1 MAKLSKTLLA
11 AAVASYVQSNKIAV
25 DSFNATYNNTVGLLD
40 KIAKTYTIEST
51 FVDKLAM
58 FNGEELGLGKTIEE
72 WKSDLIMPVDYDE
85 TGAGALA
92 PHKSTYRPV
101 SYSYTQGRKYIPQTI
116 YNNDVERAVNNPAE
130 FAAIIADK
138 SKAMYDSETM
148 WEYALKRQ
156 ALGSLIARCV
166 YAMNPANATV
176 FAAGTAMSTINTL
189 VKEASASTDTY
200 ILVKKY
206 GANDASS
213 FDDAV
218 AKGFLI
224 KNELAQEIA
233 KPVDT
238 ATGEAFIEQVKKDVE
253 IAGDFS
259 EGHSLNGN
267 TLGVV
272 DGGLVLVALQG
283 IKPVL
288 DVQVLAGAFH
298 EGRVAL
304 PAELVTIT
312 DFGNDASGAYA
323 ILMDRRGMRS
333 HNSYRAVREN
343 INGEGDFLNLF
354 FHTEWTIHISRNTF
368 VKVYK
373 AS

>member
-1 MAKLSKTLLA
+1 MKLSKTLLA
-11 AAVASYVQSNKIAV
+11 EAVASYVASNKIAV
-25 DSFNATYNNTVGLLD
+25 DSFSATYQNSVALLD

-51 FVDKLAM
+51 FVDKLGI
-58 FNGEELGLGKTIEE
+58 FNGEDLALGKTIEE

-85 TGAGALA
+85 SGDGALA

-116 YNNDVERAVNNPAE
+116 YNNDVERAVNNVGE

-148 WEYALKRQ
+148 FEYALKRQ
-156 ALGSLIARCV
+156 ALGTLIARCV
-166 YAMNPANATV
+166 YNMNATNATA
-176 FAAGTAMSTINTL
+176 FNAANDVAVNAL
-189 VKEASASTDTY
+189 VKESGAATDTY
-200 ILVKKY
+200 ICVRAY
-206 GANDASS
+206 TGDAESS
-213 FDDAV
+213 FANAV
-218 AKGFLI
+218 AKGYFI
-224 KNELAQEIA
+224 KNQLVTGIA

-238 ATGEAFIEQVKKDVE
+238 ATGEAFIQQLKKDVE
-253 IAGDFS
+253 IAEDFS

-267 TLGVV
+267 TLGSNQP
-272 DGGLVLVALQG
+272 LVLVALQG

-298 EGRVAL
+298 QDKVAL
-304 PAELVTIT
+304 PAEVVTIT
-312 DFGNDASGAYA
+312 DFGNDSSNAYA
-323 ILMDRRGMRS
+323 ILMDRRGMRC

-343 INGEGDFLNLF
+343 VNGLGDFLNLY
-354 FHTEWTIHISRNTF
+354 FHTEWTVHISKNTF

-373 AS
+373 PQ

>member
-1 MAKLSKTLLA
+1 MKLSKAQLA
-11 AAVASYVQSNKIAV
+11 SAVATYVKSNVIAIE
-25 DSFNATYNNTVGLLD
+25 SFSATYNNSVGLLD

-51 FVDKLAM
+51 YVDKLAI
-58 FNGEELGLGKTIEE
+58 FNGEELEFGKTIEE
-72 WKSDLIMPVDYDE
+72 WKSDLIMPEDYDE
-85 TGAGALA
+85 VGSGTLA

-130 FAAIIADK
+130 FASIIADK

-148 WEYALKRQ
+148 FEYALKRQ
-156 ALGSLIARCV
+156 ALGTLIARCV

-176 FAAGTAMSTINTL
+176 FAAATAMQTVNTL

-213 FDDAV
+213 FADAV

-224 KNELAQEIA
+224 KNDLVTEIA

-238 ATGEAFIEQVKKDVE
+238 ATGEAFVEKLKKDVE
-253 IAGDFS
+253 IAEDFS

-267 TLGVV
+267 TLGSNNP
-272 DGGLVLVALQG
+272 LVLVALQG

-298 EGRVAL
+298 EDKVAL
-304 PAELVTIT
+304 PADMVTIT
-312 DFGNDASGAYA
+312 DFGNDNSGAYA
-323 ILMDRRGMRS
+323 ILMDRRGMRA

-343 INGEGDFLNLF
+343 INGQGDFLNLF
-354 FHTEWTIHISRNTF
+354 FHTEWTVHISRNTF

-373 AS
+373 A